1 MNALNKIETQT
12 MPITAVPVWADE
24 YLTESTTV
32 DITDNW
38 REETGDD
45 GSLATAYFEANA
57 DTCGDLH
64 YTMTG
69 ISVDDGHGV
78 VFYNAERAT
87 HFLTLDAVIR
97 IERVHTEAQL

>member
-1 MNALNKIETQT
+1 MNAHTEF
-12 MPITAVPVWADE
+12 TATASVLTVPVWADD
-24 YLTESTTV
+24 YLTELTTC
-32 DITDNW
+32 DITDIW
-38 REETGDD
+38 LEETGDD
-45 GSLATAYFEANA
+45 ESEATAYFEANA

-69 ISVDDGHGV
+69 ISVDDGHGL